1 MSLSVVFEVL
11 QSHHDRQGFDCGHP
25 ALNEFLHKQ
34 ARQNADR
41 NVGVTHVAV
50 ENAGDSEI
58 LAYYTLVTRAL
69 NRDMFPAK
77 KLPRG
82 DIGVVLLGRLAVDNR
97 AKSQGIGRL
106 CVANAMQQ
114 VTRAAD
120 EIGIYALV
128 LDAIDERARN
138 WYLGLNAGFQTLLD
152 DPNHLYIAVETIRR
166 GMYLTQANDDSG

>member
-1 MSLSVVFEVL
+1 LSLSVVFEVL
-11 QSHHDRQGFDCGHP
+11 QSHHNRPGFDCGHP

-50 ENAGDSEI
+50 ENAGGNKI

-69 NRDMFPAK
+69 KRDVFPAN
-77 KLPRG
+77 KLPGG
-82 DIGVVLLGRLAVDNR
+82 DIGVVLLGRLAVDTSI
-97 AKSQGIGRL
+97 KSQGIGRL
-106 CVANAMQQ
+106 CIANAMQQ
-114 VTRAAD
+114 VARAAN

-138 WYLGLNAGFQTLLD
+138 WYLGLDAGFQTLLD
-152 DPNHLYIAVETIRR
+152 DPNHLFLPVETIRK
-166 GMYLTQANDDSG
+166 AV